1 MVFVSG
7 KIGLAKDGTQPGD
20 THSEM
25 RQAMQNFGD
34 CLDAA
39 GCTFDNG
46 KIMGMKRDL
55 VVKGVPVGFEM

>member
-20 THSEM
+20 ISSEM

-39 GCTFDNG
+39 GCSFDNG
-46 KIMGMKRDL
+46 KIMAKLGS
-55 VVKGVPVGFEM
+55 